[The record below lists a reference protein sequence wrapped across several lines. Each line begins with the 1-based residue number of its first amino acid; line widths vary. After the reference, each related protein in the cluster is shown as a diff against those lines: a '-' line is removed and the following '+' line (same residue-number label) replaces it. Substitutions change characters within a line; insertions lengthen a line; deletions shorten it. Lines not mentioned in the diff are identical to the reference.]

1 MNRAQDSPFA
11 GRRVLVVGSDDRA
24 TALATALGRDGIDAT
39 LAESAPEAIA
49 TLDAVDL
56 DLLVVVDGA
65 AGRPTDVFGAAARRG
80 HHLPGVFVGSK
91 TRALPPGVEQA
102 PAGADA
108 AASVV
113 RQRLLVAAADDADP
127 AVEDNLL
134 STYGRTVSHELR
146 NHLNAARL
154 AIDSLEGPTLGQARE
169 ALDRL
174 AVLAD
179 EAETVATGEV
189 DATESVSLSDAGAG
203 AVDRV
208 RAPAASIHVDAKG
221 TVEADRGLLTL
232 LLENLIRNAVEHGS
246 TSNQTASGDAAEH
259 GAEDGDVTIRV
270 VDTDAGFAVVD
281 DGPGFGDE
289 NPFAWGYT
297 TGDGQG
303 SGLAI
308 VERIADAHGW
318 EIVAGGEEGARVE
331 IRT

>member
-1 MNRAQDSPFA
+1 MSRAQDSPFE

-24 TALATALGRDGIDAT
+24 TALVNALGRDGIDAT
-39 LAESAPEAIA
+39 LVESAPDAIA

-65 AGRPTDVFGAAARRG
+65 AGRPADVFGAAARRG
-80 HHLPGVFVGSK
+80 HRLPGVFVGSK
-91 TRALPPGVEQA
+91 SRALPPGVEQA

-108 AASVV
+108 AASVI
-113 RQRLLVAAADDADP
+113 RQRLLAAAADDATP
-127 AVEDNLL
+127 AVEDDSLA
-134 STYGRTVSHELR
+134 TYGRTVSHELR

-154 AIDSLEGPTLGQARE
+154 AVDSLEGPTVRQARE

-174 AVLAD
+174 EVLAD

-189 DATESVSLSDAGAG
+189 DATESVSLADAGAE

-208 RAPAASIHVDAKG
+208 RAPAASIHVDANG
-221 TVEADRGLLTL
+221 TVRADRGLLTL
-232 LLENLIRNAVEHGS
+232 LLENLVRN
-246 TSNQTASGDAAEH
+246 AAEH
-259 GAEDGDVTIRV
+259 GADDGGVTIRV

-281 DGPGFGDE
+281 DGPGFGEE
-289 NPFAWGYT
+289 NPFTWGYT

>member
-1 MNRAQDSPFA
+1 MNRAQDSPFE
-11 GRRVLVVGSDDRA
+11 GRRVLVVGGDDRA
-24 TALATALGRDGIDAT
+24 TALVNALGRDEIDAT
-39 LAESAPEAIA
+39 LVESAPDAIA

-65 AGRPTDVFGAAARRG
+65 AIRPEDVFGAAARRG

-91 TRALPPGVEQA
+91 TRPLPPGVEQA

-108 AASVV
+108 AASVI
-113 RQRLLVAAADDADP
+113 RQRLLAAAADDAEP
-127 AVEDNLL
+127 AVDDDSL

-154 AIDSLEGPTLGQARE
+154 AVDSLEGPTLGQARE

-179 EAETVATGEV
+179 EAEAVATGQI
-189 DATESVSLSDAGAG
+189 DATESVSLADAGAD

-208 RAPAASIHVDAKG
+208 RAPGASIHVDATG
-221 TVEADRGLLTL
+221 SVRADRGLLTL
-232 LLENLIRNAVEHGS
+232 LVENLIRNS
-246 TSNQTASGDAAEH
+246 AEH

-270 VDTDAGFAVVD
+270 IDTDAGFAVVD

-297 TGDGQG
+297 TGDGRG

-318 EIVAGGEEGARVE
+318 DIVAGGEEGARVE
-331 IRT
+331 IRS